1 MNAVKALVAYA
12 LQTGLIEA
20 GEETWAQ
27 NVILETIQAD
37 DLPELEVEEKAS
49 LPVILDVLTDYA
61 LPGATIVYRED

>member
-27 NVILETIQAD
+27 NVILETIKTD
-37 DLPELEVEEKAS
+37 DLPDIEVAE
-49 LPVILDVLTDYA
+49 
-61 LPGATIVYRED
+61 